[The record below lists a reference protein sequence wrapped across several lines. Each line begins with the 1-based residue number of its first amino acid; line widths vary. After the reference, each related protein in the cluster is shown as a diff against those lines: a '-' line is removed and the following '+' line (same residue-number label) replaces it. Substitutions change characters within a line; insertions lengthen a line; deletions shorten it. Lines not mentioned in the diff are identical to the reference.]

1 MRSKFGDNEP
11 QDVSYHG
18 NAFLRLMGYIKPY
31 WKTVALCCVL
41 VGLLTVFD
49 IARPRIIGDAIDKYI
64 TQQSAQDLPPETR
77 FQGILIAAGLYVA
90 ILLLQFIC
98 NRLQYL
104 KIQETGQNIV
114 YTLRNELMAHV
125 ESLSMRFFDLT
136 PVGRIVTRITNDTE
150 AVNDL
155 YANTI
160 VRLFRNV
167 VKIIGLAIIMMVMN
181 FRMAMLSFVL
191 VPVMAVLTAVFRKL
205 SRKTYQIVKTR
216 ITTLNTFLSEHLSGM
231 RVIQIFAREKE
242 KCAEFEEKNE
252 SLYRAG
258 VREMMVFAIFRPSI
272 YFLSVIAMAIILGGG
287 SALVLDGVI
296 SIGML
301 YTFTEYISQL
311 FTPVQELAEQFTT
324 LQSAIASAEKIFT
337 LLDEKPMLSDKEDA
351 KKLPAVRGK
360 IEFDHVWFAY
370 DNVNWVLKDVSFTIE
385 PGQKVAFVGATG
397 AGKSSI
403 LNLIGLTI
411 VAMGTSLPEF
421 VTSVVAARKNEVD
434 MAFGNVI
441 GSNIFN
447 ILFIL
452 GVTAAISPVAFIMEN
467 VVDSI
472 LLVLVSI
479 LVWVFA
485 WSRLHIEKKEGVVLL
500 ALYAA
505 YLVYICM
512 R

>member
-242 KCAEFEEKNE
+242 KCAEFEERTNP
-252 SLYRAG
+252 STARA
-258 VREMMVFAIFRPSI
+258 
-272 YFLSVIAMAIILGGG
+272 Y
-287 SALVLDGVI
+287 
-296 SIGML
+296 
-301 YTFTEYISQL
+301 
-311 FTPVQELAEQFTT
+311 
-324 LQSAIASAEKIFT
+324 
-337 LLDEKPMLSDKEDA
+337 A
-351 KKLPAVRGK
+351 K
-360 IEFDHVWFAY
+360 
-370 DNVNWVLKDVSFTIE
+370 
-385 PGQKVAFVGATG
+385 
-397 AGKSSI
+397 
-403 LNLIGLTI
+403 
-411 VAMGTSLPEF
+411 
-421 VTSVVAARKNEVD
+421 
-434 MAFGNVI
+434 
-441 GSNIFN
+441 
-447 ILFIL
+447 
-452 GVTAAISPVAFIMEN
+452 
-467 VVDSI
+467 
-472 LLVLVSI
+472 
-479 LVWVFA
+479 
-485 WSRLHIEKKEGVVLL
+485 
-500 ALYAA
+500 
-505 YLVYICM
+505 
-512 R
+512 